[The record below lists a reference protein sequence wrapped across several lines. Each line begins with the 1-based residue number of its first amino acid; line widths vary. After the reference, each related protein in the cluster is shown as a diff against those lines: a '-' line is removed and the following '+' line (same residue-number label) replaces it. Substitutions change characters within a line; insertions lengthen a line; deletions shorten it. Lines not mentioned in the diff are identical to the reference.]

1 MSPTPSTNG
10 NLTSP
15 ELVLHRDAHG
25 RLVYTDAEGRSHV
38 GVAPVR
44 AFPLSAPRHGVALCD
59 TAGRE
64 LLWIENLDQLPSATR
79 RILEEEL
86 AQREFVPILRRV
98 LRISATSE
106 PSEWE
111 VETDRG
117 VTRFILDNQDNV
129 HRLDDR
135 LTLIKDAQGLRYLIP
150 DLQTL
155 DPASRRLLERF
166 L

>member
-10 NLTSP
+10 NSP
-15 ELVLHRDAHG
+15 SRELVLHRDAHG
-25 RLVYTDAEGRSHV
+25 RLVYTDSDGRSHV
-38 GVAPVR
+38 GVAPIR
-44 AFPLSAPRHGVALCD
+44 AFPLSAPRHGIALCD
-59 TAGRE
+59 SAGRE
-64 LLWIENLDQLPSATR
+64 LLWIDDLDQLGPATR
-79 RILEEEL
+79 PVLEEEL

-98 LRISATSE
+98 LRISTTSE

-117 VTRFILDNQDNV
+117 VTHFILDTQDNV
-129 HRLDDR
+129 HCLDDR

-150 DLQTL
+150 DLQKL